1 MTAAVLSSHIHASN
15 NPATAIGA
23 QSSDDLILRVMAQE
37 LTFKRALKIISG
49 FVLMGAGVA
58 GWLLPFIPGWALFI
72 PGLILLSREFH
83 WARRLLRWLRSHL
96 RKRSAPQREDRLSE

>member
-58 GWLLPFIPGWALFI
+58 GWLLPFIPGWALFV

-83 WARRLLRWLRSHL
+83 WAHRLLGWFRS
-96 RKRSAPQREDRLSE
+96 RFSKRTAQPGQDRPTE